1 MIFASLPT
9 AALAGVPEPGFFP
22 AYRSALLFNG
32 RVFAAAGATGAM
44 VFWFIVTRLRQKN
57 RPTQPL
63 TYFLMTHIRTLI
75 DFQVKM
81 E

>member
-1 MIFASLPT
+1 M
-9 AALAGVPEPGFFP
+9 PEPGFFP

-32 RVFAAAGATGAM
+32 RVFAPAGASGAM
-44 VFWFIVTRLRQKN
+44 IFWFIVTRLRQKN